1 MACYHTLQ
9 NQVIF
14 SGFLFFS
21 FLCVAGFEYDKIEL
35 TLNKKK
41 QKKTKTQ
48 QKKGAIVTDVTDSL
62 NSYRIKRFIKFACI

>member
-35 TLNKKK
+35 TLNQKKK
-41 QKKTKTQ
+41 NKNTT
-48 QKKGAIVTDVTDSL
+48 KKGAIVTDVTNSL
-62 NSYRIKRFIKFACI
+62 NSY